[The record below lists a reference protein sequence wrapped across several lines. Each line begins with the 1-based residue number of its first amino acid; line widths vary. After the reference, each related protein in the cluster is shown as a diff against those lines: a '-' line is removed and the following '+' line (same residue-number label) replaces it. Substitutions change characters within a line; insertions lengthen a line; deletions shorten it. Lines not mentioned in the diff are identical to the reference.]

1 MFTYQRSFE
10 MWDNAVWV
18 EFFRYPNTW
27 KMEVTY
33 MGIDRYDNDFEVTK
47 SWVFDTL
54 HEAIDWLRDLC
65 DKGEDGMWDYF
76 EEEYYEKC
84 CDYYDDCDD

>member
-1 MFTYQRSFE
+1 MFSYERCFT
-10 MWDNAVWV
+10 MWNDSVWV

-54 HEAIDWLRDLC
+54 HESIEWLRDLMSS
-65 DKGEDGMWDYF
+65 EDHMWSYM
-76 EEEYYEKC
+76 EEEYYDMC
-84 CDYYDDCDD
+84 RDYYDDDDI